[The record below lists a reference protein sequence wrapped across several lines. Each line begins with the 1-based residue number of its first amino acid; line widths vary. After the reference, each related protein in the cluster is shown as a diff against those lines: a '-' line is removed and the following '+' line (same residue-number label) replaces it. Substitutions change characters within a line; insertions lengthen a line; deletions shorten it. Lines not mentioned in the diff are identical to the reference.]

1 MLERASDIGGLDHL
15 SDALDSFRCCLD
27 EDIEVFLRQKAIHFM
42 QRNWCSV
49 YLIVDEQEFD
59 SGHIK
64 VDAYFT
70 LSHKTLIPTT
80 ASKTCVK
87 DASGFKD
94 SESVHFV
101 LIGQLGKRIERLEN
115 GELLRSNIS
124 SKEILDD
131 AFEIIRASSALIP
144 CRCVLVECN
153 DNEKVHK
160 VYTDYHFKKFQ
171 FDGEHHQFYKQI

>member
-1 MLERASDIGGLDHL
+1 MKRASDIGGMNHL

-27 EDIEVFLRQKAIHFM
+27 EDIEMFLRQKAISFL

-49 YLIVDEQEFD
+49 YLIVDEQKFD

-64 VDAYFT
+64 IDAYFT
-70 LSHKTLIPTT
+70 LSHKTLIPVS
-80 ASKTCVK
+80 ASKTSIK
-87 DASGFKD
+87 DAAGFKEA
-94 SESVHFV
+94 ESVHFV
-101 LIGQLGKRIERLEN
+101 LIGQLGKYCKQLEDN
-115 GELLRSNIS
+115 KLCAADIS
-124 SKEILDD
+124 SQEILDD

-144 CRCVLVECN
+144 CRCVLVECS

-171 FDGEHHQFYKQI
+171 FDGEHYQYYKQI